1 MTRIRYDI
9 VPSAAGWCV
18 TCNDVV
24 GLPYGR
30 QSDAITDTLFIAG
43 QLQSGGD
50 KVTVRVLELDGPRRV
65 WRTLELRDA
74 HLYREP
80 G

>member
-1 MTRIRYDI
+1 MATIRYDI
-9 VPSAAGWCV
+9 APSAAGWSV
-18 TCNDVV
+18 SCNDVA
-24 GLPYGR
+24 GPPFAR
-30 QSDAITDTLFIAG
+30 QSDAIRDTLFIAG

-50 KVTVRVLELDGPRRV
+50 KVTVRVLEFDGPRRL